1 MNAIEEIILMLNKAK
16 EAQALYSTHFDQD
29 DVDEVVKLAT
39 RTVFDNAEMLAKM
52 AVEETQMG
60 VYEDKVLKNR
70 NKSKG
75 VYYDLKDKKS
85 IGILSINNINGL
97 IEIAKPIGV
106 VAGVTPMTNPIVTP
120 MSKIAFALKTKNA
133 IIISPH
139 PKAKKCSAHVVKMI
153 IDAIKPMEVPDGMVQ
168 VVEEPTLKKTQL
180 LMSMCDVTVATGGMP
195 MVKSAYSSGKPSFG
209 VGAGNVQVILDR
221 NIDYEYVANKVVTGR
236 SFDNGI
242 ICSGEQ
248 SFIYPQEDREKV
260 MRAFE
265 KCGAYIAN
273 KDEREKILN
282 VIFEDG
288 HTSRELVGQ
297 SVYKIAEKAGISL
310 PENIRVIVVES
321 NGKFGADDPI
331 SKEKMCPVMGAFPY
345 HYFDQA
351 IEIAQTNLS
360 FEGNGHTAGLHSN
373 NQANI
378 IKAGTELSVSRLI
391 VNAICATTAGGSI
404 QNGLPVTN
412 TLGCGSWG
420 NNSISENFTYKHLLN
435 ITRIAPLST
444 RICVPTDDSIWNLT

>member
-1 MNAIEEIILMLNKAK
+1 MNAIEEIILMVNKAK
-16 EAQALYSTHFDQD
+16 QAQTLYSTHFDQD
-29 DVDEVVKLAT
+29 DVDAVVKLAT
-39 RTVFDNAEMLAKM
+39 RAIFDNAEILAKM

-85 IGILSINNINGL
+85 IGILSINNVNGL

-106 VAGVTPMTNPIVTP
+106 VAGVTPMTNPVVTP

-139 PKAKKCSAHVVKMI
+139 PKAKKCSTQAVKI
-153 IDAIKPMEVPDGMVQ
+153 ILDAIKSMEVPDGMVQ
-168 VVEEPTLKKTQL
+168 VVEEPTLEKTQL

-221 NIDYEYVANKVVTGR
+221 NIDYEYVANKIVTGR

-248 SFIYPQEDREKV
+248 SFIYPQEDREQV

-273 KDEREKILN
+273 KEEREKILN
-282 VIFEDG
+282 TIFEDG

-297 SVYKIAEKAGISL
+297 SVYKIAEKAGIIL

-321 NGKFGADDPI
+321 NGKFGPDDPI

-345 HYFDQA
+345 QYFDQA
-351 IEIAQTNLS
+351 LEIAQTNLS

-444 RICVPTDDSIWNLT
+444 RICVPSDEQIWNMS

>member
-1 MNAIEEIILMLNKAK
+1 METIQQMIQKARN
-16 EAQALYSTHFDQD
+16 AQALYARRFDQD
-29 DVDEVVKLAT
+29 DVDLTVKLAT
-39 RTVFDNAEMLAKM
+39 KAIYDHAEELAAL
-52 AVEETQMG
+52 AVEETGMG
-60 VYEDKVLKNR
+60 VYADKVAKNR

-75 VYYDLKDKKS
+75 VYHDLKDKKS
-85 IGILSINNINGL
+85 MGILGMNDQTGL

-120 MSKIAFALKTKNA
+120 MSKIAFALKTRNA

-139 PKAKKCSAHVVKMI
+139 PKSRKCSGKAVRYI
-153 IDAIKPMEVPDGMVQ
+153 LEAIAPMEVPDGMVQ
-168 VVEEPTLKKTQL
+168 VVEEPSLEKTQE
-180 LMSMCDVTVATGGMP
+180 LMRLCDVTVATGGMP

-221 NIDYEYVANKVVTGR
+221 DIDYELAAGKIVTGR

-248 SFIYPQEDREKV
+248 SFIYPEEDRAEILE
-260 MRAFE
+260 AFRQ
-265 KCGAYIAN
+265 CGAYVC
-273 KDEREKILN
+273 DPQEREKILDA
-282 VIFEDG
+282 IFEDG
-288 HTSRELVGQ
+288 HTARDVVGQ
-297 SVYKIAEKAGISL
+297 SALSIARKAGL
-310 PENIRVIVVES
+310 EVPESTRVIVVES
-321 NGKFGADDPI
+321 NGFFGPGDRV
-331 SKEKMCPVMGAFPY
+331 SKEKMCPVLGAFPY
-345 HYFDQA
+345 RYFDQA
-351 IEIAQTNLS
+351 IEIAETNLS

-373 NQANI
+373 SQANI

-435 ITRIAPLST
+435 ITRIAPISA
-444 RICVPTDDSIWNLT
+444 RIHIPSDDEIWR